1 MSFALIG
8 TAITKDIILSSL
20 STTINA
26 TTSIIKFILCYKES
40 ELDVFKRELFKS
52 DLCNN
57 LNIISSLI
65 NDIVMNHNIKIQNKE
80 EKYEIEKIEIIE
92 IIDTDKIND
101 SCLILHNDCKIKKKN
116 IILPEPVKQILFT
129 TYEIIN
135 DIKRY
140 LEIIQFKIYAHEN
153 KFFKKWR
160 AINISDDINNIIN
173 INLIFEKRMHLLFEI
188 VKIYKNQII

>member
-1 MSFALIG
+1 MSFTLIG
-8 TAITKDIILSSL
+8 TAVTKDIILSSI
-20 STTINA
+20 STTIST
-26 TTSIIKFILCYKES
+26 TTSIIKFLLCQKES

-65 NDIVMNHNIKIQNKE
+65 NDIVINHNIKIQNKE
-80 EKYEIEKIEIIE
+80 EKYEIEKIE

-173 INLIFEKRMHLLFEI
+173 INLIFEKRMNLLFEI